1 MTRTDPTAVRE
12 RVASIVSAVT
22 HTPIDPAVHA
32 RRDSLE
38 EWDSLSHVEIL
49 FAIEEDQG
57 VEFGEDVMDRLDS
70 VDAITA
76 EVVRIEDAAA
86 DDRSREETA
95 S

>member
-1 MTRTDPTAVRE
+1 MPDTAAVRE
-12 RVASIVSAVT
+12 RVASIVSSVT
-22 HTPIDPAVHA
+22 RTRVDPAAHA
-32 RRDSLE
+32 SRDTLE

-57 VEFGEDVMDRLDS
+57 VEFGEDVMEHLDS

-76 EVVRIEDAAA
+76 ELVRLH
-86 DDRSREETA
+86 SPA

>member
-1 MTRTDPTAVRE
+1 MPDTTAVRE
-12 RVASIVSAVT
+12 RVASIVSSVT
-22 HTPIDPAVHA
+22 RTRVAPDAHA
-32 RRDSLE
+32 SRETIE

-57 VEFGEDVMDRLDS
+57 LEFGEDVMDHLDS

-76 EVVRIEDAAA
+76 EIVRLHGG
-86 DDRSREETA
+86 A

>member
-1 MTRTDPTAVRE
+1 MPDTTAVRE
-12 RVASIVSAVT
+12 RVASIVSSVT
-22 HTPIDPAVHA
+22 RTRVDPDAHA
-32 RRDSLE
+32 SRETIE

-57 VEFGEDVMDRLDS
+57 VEFGEDVMDHLDS

-76 EVVRIEDAAA
+76 EIVRLHGG
-86 DDRSREETA
+86 A